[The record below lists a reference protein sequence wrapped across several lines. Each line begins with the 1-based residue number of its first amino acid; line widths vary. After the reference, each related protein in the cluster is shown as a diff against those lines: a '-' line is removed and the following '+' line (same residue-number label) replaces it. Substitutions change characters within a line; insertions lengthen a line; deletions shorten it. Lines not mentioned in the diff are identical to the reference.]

1 MKTRLLILVLFM
13 LIAGCS
19 DTSNE
24 TRIFTEQEAA
34 LNKAKEVED
43 KILEAVE
50 AQRQTI
56 NENTDE

>member
-1 MKTRLLILVLFM
+1 MKIQLLILVFM
-13 LIAGCS
+13 LIVGCS

-24 TRIFTEQEAA
+24 TRIFAEQEAA
-34 LNKAKEVED
+34 LNNAKEVED
-43 KILEAVE
+43 QILKAAE